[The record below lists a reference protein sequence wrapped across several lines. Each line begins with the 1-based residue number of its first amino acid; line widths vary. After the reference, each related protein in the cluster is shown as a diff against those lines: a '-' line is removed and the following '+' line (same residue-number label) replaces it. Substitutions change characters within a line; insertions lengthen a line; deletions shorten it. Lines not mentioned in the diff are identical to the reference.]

1 MTRMVQTVLG
11 ARAAGALGIT
21 DAHNHLWIEAVA
33 GASSGAP
40 LLVQRAAILA
50 ELAQYKAAGGGAVI
64 DCQPGG
70 CGRNAAVLADLA
82 ELSGVMVVA
91 CSGFHRQRY
100 YAPEH
105 NLWQQDADTCA
116 QDFIREVR
124 MGTSETIDSTR
135 PVRAGF
141 VKAALEATLAQT
153 LAQPLE
159 GAIAAAVETG
169 AALLVHSE
177 KGQAVEGFLALV
189 QRSGLDPRRII
200 LCHVD
205 KRADFGLHRELAQ
218 AGVLLEYDTFYR
230 PQYQPESNVWQLIE
244 RMAAAGLE
252 GSVALA
258 TDMAEERLW
267 RFSDESGAPGLVG
280 FVEVISAR
288 LIRAGFSSA
297 VIAKL
302 TGENIAERLAFEV
315 IDPAG

>member
-21 DAHNHLWIEAVA
+21 DAHNHLWIEMVA
-33 GASSGAP
+33 GAAPGAP
-40 LLVQRAAILA
+40 QLVQRAAIMA

-64 DCQPGG
+64 DCQPDG
-70 CGRNAAVLADLA
+70 CGRNAAILADLA
-82 ELSGVMVVA
+82 ELSGVAVVA

-100 YAPEH
+100 YAPTH
-105 NLWQQDADTCA
+105 DLWRQDADTCA
-116 QDFIREVR
+116 QGFIREVCE
-124 MGTSETIDSTR
+124 GTSETIASAR
-135 PVRAGF
+135 PVRVGF

-153 LAQPLE
+153 PAQLLE
-159 GAIAAAVETG
+159 GAITAALETG

-177 KGQAVEGFLALV
+177 KGQAVEDFLALA

-230 PQYQPESNVWQLIE
+230 PQYQPESNVWPLIE
-244 RMAAAGLE
+244 RMVAAGLE

-267 RFSDESGAPGLVG
+267 RFSGEVNAPGLTG
-280 FVEVISAR
+280 FVEVIGAR
-288 LIRAGFSSA
+288 LMRDGFSAA

-302 TGENIAERLAFEV
+302 TGENIAERLAFDML
-315 IDPAG
+315 DPIR